1 MSSDPVASD
10 ARDAAGGRRG
20 RRQGRRAGRFR
31 RSLAIAIATL
41 VVLVG
46 VLAVLGAV
54 APPRLTGSTIN
65 AAAATERPG
74 QRLAMTL
81 SQPVAVEG
89 AALTV
94 TPRADA
100 ELVIDGTTATVRFSG
115 MLDYAT
121 DYTVRI
127 EGLRGTATGAT
138 GAVETSFS
146 TPDPGAVTLLR
157 GVDGEPDRVVRSP
170 IDGAEAQT
178 IAEADS
184 ITGLAVAGSPGAG
197 DQAAVAGQ
205 AGTAQTVAVSFDDG
219 DGAHVRILVPGAAP
233 VDAHGP
239 YEASIRALRGTE
251 AGLFGWIISRGV
263 DGEREYVNTLVV
275 YDLGGESAATNV
287 PVEITGPGGAP
298 LLAVDWAW
306 VPGSTSIVVQDQD
319 GFTWLADSTGRE
331 PTLLGTQGTLR
342 DFVPGTTMVLTED
355 GPDLLLTDLATGES
369 SPFGLR
375 RPAADPDV
383 VPGESAVIAVD
394 AAAWIVHRLDRT
406 RTPSLVG
413 SSIVRT
419 DERGDTVLFE
429 TPGESSI
436 ILDLCVSPNGQFIA
450 ATVAATAS
458 ADAGATAAAAPRPT
472 TVLIDART
480 GGTSR
485 SVPGESI
492 TWCG

>member
-1 MSSDPVASD
+1 MSSDPA
-10 ARDAAGGRRG
+10 RRG
-20 RRQGRRAGRFR
+20 GGDRGRVRAARFR
-31 RSLAIAIATL
+31 RALAITITGL

-46 VLAVLGAV
+46 ALAVLGAI
-54 APPRLTGSTIN
+54 APPRLSGATIN
-65 AAAATERPG
+65 AATATERPG

-81 SQPVAVEG
+81 SQPVAVDG
-89 AALTV
+89 AVLTV
-94 TPRADA
+94 TPAADA
-100 ELVIDGTTATVRFSG
+100 ELAIDGTTATVRFSG

-121 DYTVRI
+121 EYTVRI

-138 GAVETSFS
+138 GTVETRFT

-170 IDGAEAQT
+170 IDGAEAET
-178 IAEADS
+178 IAEADA
-184 ITGLAVAGSPGAG
+184 IGDLAVAGSPSADGTGAG
-197 DQAAVAGQ
+197 
-205 AGTAQTVAVSFDDG
+205 QTVAISVDDG
-219 DGAHVRILVPGAAP
+219 DGARVRILVPDAP
-233 VDAHGP
+233 AVEAHGP

-275 YDLGGESAATNV
+275 YDLAGESAATNV

-306 VPGSTSIVVQDQD
+306 VPGSTSMVVQDQD
-319 GFTWLADSTGRE
+319 GFTWLADATGGE

-342 DFVPGTTMVLTED
+342 GFVPGTAKVLTEEA
-355 GPDLLLTDLATGES
+355 PDLLLTDLATGES

-375 RPAADPDV
+375 QPAADPDR
-383 VPGESAVIAVD
+383 VPGESAVIGVD

-419 DERGDTVLFE
+419 DADGDTVLFE
-429 TPGESSI
+429 TAGESSI

-450 ATVAATAS
+450 ATVAATANAD
-458 ADAGATAAAAPRPT
+458 ADAGATAPRPT

-480 GGTSR
+480 GGSSR

-492 TWCG
+492 SWCG